1 MHHLSYTLEGYS
13 TFIEYAVWFL
23 ALVRFLAYRRIKPH
37 DPPLVRA
44 PVYSFE
50 F

>member
-1 MHHLSYTLEGYS
+1 MHHLPYTFESFPG
-13 TFIEYAVWFL
+13 FPGRAVWFL
-23 ALVRFLAYRRIKPH
+23 ASVRFFAYRRIKPH
-37 DPPLVRA
+37 DPLLVRA